1 MLNVRGGTGRARRLW
16 RVAGSRAGQVLLMMA
31 LSRASLFSDLSP
43 FSVAWFTAALSAG
56 QSPWAML
63 VGCALG
69 SPWERMGLEAA
80 AALGGCL
87 MVLGMRWVLAST
99 PLLRLTGGRHG
110 RFGGEDAVNCALA
123 GLGAL
128 TPPLALALAGSG
140 GGAALVAALLNG
152 LVAMAFAPVLRGA
165 AGLTLRR
172 GHLLAEERLSL
183 ILCAMLCLMG
193 INASPAYALA
203 APLAAL
209 LALACGYAGPAQGAA
224 AGVVA
229 GAALALSGDNPLL
242 GASLGLMGLVA
253 GATYPLGR
261 GWAGLAFLL
270 INLACAAFGPEAQLG
285 TLHPLW
291 ALGVAGV
298 YLLLPPEAL
307 ERLAGWLGPDQ
318 GALPPER
325 LAAYLRLGSEKRLRA
340 LAEVFSELAQGYGD
354 CPAGP
359 DEQELMAQMR
369 RALCSGCP
377 GYAACWN
384 GAGSQAGRMLCR
396 LLGEALGGAPLAE
409 QEEMPP
415 EWGRVCRRASQ
426 APRKLGPLLRS
437 FAARR
442 RVLQERREEGATLG
456 RHFSQAAR
464 ILEGMG
470 DSLAQPPR
478 LDPEAAQAAT
488 AALEQAGLEP
498 REVVA
503 LSGRTLEICATI
515 RDGLWDEAEA
525 RQAARALSR
534 ALGAPMRA
542 VLEECWPQ
550 RVLRL
555 VQSPRLTATVGYA
568 TQPRDP
574 GAPSG
579 DSHLAAGLTGARVLL
594 ALSDGMGSGERA
606 ARESSATLRLI
617 RRFLLAEVEDQL
629 MLDAINQL
637 LLLRSGEEMY
647 ATADLCVL
655 DLQEGQAQLTK
666 LGACAS
672 FLMRRGQAIRVDGGR
687 LPLGILDQVTPA
699 QHTLALRPGDVL
711 VMITDGIADGASEEQ
726 NQWLGGVLE
735 DMLRENPSM
744 APGQLCERVLAA
756 ARALPAGPKDD
767 MTVLAARIQRAR

>member
-16 RVAGSRAGQVLLMMA
+16 RVAGNQVGQALLMMA
-31 LSRASLFSDLSP
+31 LSRTSLFSDLSP
-43 FSVAWFTAALSAG
+43 FSVAWFTAGLSAG
-56 QSPWAML
+56 RPPWAML

-69 SPWERMGLEAA
+69 SPWEVMGLEAA
-80 AALGGCL
+80 VALAGCL
-87 MVLGMRWVLAST
+87 MVMGIRWTLEST
-99 PLLRLTGGRHG
+99 RLLERGPGRHG
-110 RFGGEDAVNCALA
+110 RLGGEDAVNCALA

-128 TPPLALALAGSG
+128 TPPLAFALAGG
-140 GGAALVAALLNG
+140 GGAALAAALLNA

-172 GHLLAEERLSL
+172 SHLLAEEQLSL

-193 INASPAYALA
+193 INASPAYPLA
-203 APLAAL
+203 PALAAL
-209 LALACGYAGPAQGAA
+209 LTLACGYGGAAQGAA

-229 GAALALSGDNPLL
+229 GAALALSGDNPML

-253 GATYPLGR
+253 GAIYPLGR

-270 INLACAAFGPEAQLG
+270 INLACAAFGPEGQLG

-298 YLLLPPEAL
+298 YLLLPQEIL
-307 ERLAGWLGPDQ
+307 DRLAGWLRPDQ
-318 GALPPER
+318 PALPPER
-325 LAAYLRLGSEKRLRA
+325 LAAHLRQGSEKRLRA
-340 LAEVFSELAQGYGD
+340 LAEVFTELAQGYGD

-359 DEQELMAQMR
+359 DEQTLMAQMR

-384 GAGSQAGRMLCR
+384 GTDGQAGRMLCQ
-396 LLGEALGGAPLAE
+396 LLGTALGGAPLGE

-415 EWGRVCRRASQ
+415 EWGRICRRAAQ

-442 RVLQERREEGATLG
+442 RILQERRDEGATLG
-456 RHFSQAAR
+456 RHFAQAAR

-470 DSLAQPPR
+470 EALAQPPR
-478 LDPEAAQAAT
+478 LDPEAAMAAM

-498 REVVA
+498 QEVVA
-503 LSGRTLEICATI
+503 LSGRALEVCATI
-515 RDGLWDEAEA
+515 RDGMWDQGEA
-525 RQAARALSR
+525 RQAAQALTR

-550 RVLRL
+550 HTLRL

-568 TQPRDP
+568 TRPRDQ

-579 DSHLAAGLTGARVLL
+579 DSYLAAGLTGSRVLL

-617 RRFLLAEVEDQL
+617 RRFLLAQVEDQL

-637 LLLRSGEEMY
+637 LLLRSGDEMY

-655 DLQEGQAQLTK
+655 DLQEGQAHLTK

-687 LPLGILDQVTPA
+687 LPLGILDRVTPA
-699 QHTLALRPGDVL
+699 QHSLSLRAGDMM

-735 DMLRENPSM
+735 DMLRADPNI
-744 APGQLCERVLAA
+744 APGLLCDKVLAA
-756 ARALPAGPKDD
+756 AQALPAGPKDD